1 MKKKLLT
8 LGPDATLPVDD
19 PGAALRAPRGN
30 PTRGTALVRLP
41 PAKAPRGAALE
52 GWVA

>member
-1 MKKKLLT
+1 MKKLLT

-19 PGAALRAPRGN
+19 PSAARGAPRGN
-30 PTRGTALVRLP
+30 PTREPALKRLP